1 MHTTGE
7 TTKKDWKFKTYRL
20 KTKTGRL
27 KYWTSLD
34 TMKIYSLMK
43 WRTIYQ
49 RQIKKKRRP
58 YKQTCWEKNEKTI
71 GGKDL
76 KKQTQWEYGKEIN
89 SLWVLTRI
97 LQKEFEKDL
106 IKKL

>member
-1 MHTTGE
+1 MEDNIPTA
-7 TTKKDWKFKTYRL
+7 D
-20 KTKTGRL
+20 
-27 KYWTSLD
+27 
-34 TMKIYSLMK
+34 
-43 WRTIYQ
+43 
-49 RQIKKKRRP
+49 KKKRRP

-106 IKKL
+106 IKNFKMTLKPCGDMQTVN